1 MLRDRALEIVRRLR
15 DAGHDAVFA
24 GGCVRDRLLGTEPL
38 DYDIATSARPQEIES
53 LFPRT
58 IPVGR
63 QFGIIVVPLEG
74 HNFEVATFR
83 VDGPYLDG
91 RHPASVE
98 FTDARS
104 DAGRRDFTI
113 NAMFEDPV
121 AGEVLDYVGGRA
133 DLEAGVIRAVGDP
146 AKRFAEDRLRMIRA
160 ARFAARFAFRIDP
173 PTLAAIRAAS
183 PHVTEVSAERINDEL
198 TKVLTEGCAR
208 RGFELLDEA
217 GLLAHL
223 LPELMAMKGCVQT
236 PDFHPEGDVWTHTLC
251 CLAQL
256 GAGRSKTLAWGV
268 LLHDVAKPA
277 TASVRSDGRPTFYG
291 HTHLGAEMA
300 QGICRRLR
308 MSNEET
314 EAIAFLVDQHLRHCS
329 APEMRRSTLKRF
341 LRQERISELLEL
353 TRIDALGS
361 NGDLSKYEYA
371 RAKLDELSKAGEE
384 LRPRPLISGHDL
396 IALGLE
402 SGPLFREILAAVEE
416 AQLDGRLAT
425 RVDALAWVR
434 ERYGAQRNRSL

>member
-1 MLRDRALEIVRRLR
+1 
-15 DAGHDAVFA
+15 
-24 GGCVRDRLLGTEPL
+24 
-38 DYDIATSARPQEIES
+38 
-53 LFPRT
+53 
-58 IPVGR
+58 
-63 QFGIIVVPLEG
+63 
-74 HNFEVATFR
+74 
-83 VDGPYLDG
+83 
-91 RHPASVE
+91 
-98 FTDARS
+98 
-104 DAGRRDFTI
+104 
-113 NAMFEDPV
+113 
-121 AGEVLDYVGGRA
+121 
-133 DLEAGVIRAVGDP
+133 
-146 AKRFAEDRLRMIRA
+146 
-160 ARFAARFAFRIDP
+160 
-173 PTLAAIRAAS
+173 
-183 PHVTEVSAERINDEL
+183 
-198 TKVLTEGCAR
+198 
-208 RGFELLDEA
+208 
-217 GLLAHL
+217 
-223 LPELMAMKGCVQT
+223 
-236 PDFHPEGDVWTHTLC
+236 
-251 CLAQL
+251 
-256 GAGRSKTLAWGV
+256 
-268 LLHDVAKPA
+268 
-277 TASVRSDGRPTFYG
+277 
-291 HTHLGAEMA
+291 MA